1 MPKGLKANSSMITV
15 SFGVTESAPNTF
27 TQQQIDLQLNVLDRE
42 VFVVTAIDLDP
53 LPPDADFGA
62 STRVNSS
69 LSSTS
74 RTAVGTLSGTNVL
87 AVKNL
92 YIRSAAG
99 GTAAGA
105 VFQTGSMES
114 PPTNMDY
121 VGIIATNDFYVQ
133 VEGDGNGNAKSVS
146 GKLYGYRAI
155 ADGDTFAALTQ
166 SELLSA

>member
-92 YIRSAAG
+92 YIRTAAG
-99 GTAAGA
+99 GTSAGA

>member
-27 TQQQIDLQLNVLDRE
+27 TQDEVDLQLNVLDRE

-74 RTAVGTLSGTNVL
+74 RASVGTLSSTNVL

-92 YIRSAAG
+92 YIRTAAG
-99 GTAAGA
+99 GTSAGA
-105 VFQTGSMES
+105 PFQTGSMES

-121 VGIIATNDFYVQ
+121 VGIIATNNFFVQ
-133 VEGDGNGNAKSVS
+133 VEGDGNGNSKSVS

>member
-1 MPKGLKANSSMITV
+1 MPKGLKTDSSMITI
-15 SFGVTESAPNTF
+15 SFGVTETAPNTF
-27 TQQQIDLQLNVLDRE
+27 TQEEIQLSLNVLDRE
-42 VFVVTAIDLDP
+42 VFVVTAVDLDP
-53 LPPDADFGA
+53 LPPDADLAA

-74 RTAVGTLSGTNVL
+74 RTAVGTLSSSNVM

-99 GTAAGA
+99 AASAGA
-105 VFQTGSMES
+105 VFSTGSMES

-121 VGIIATNDFYVQ
+121 IGIIATNNFFVQ
-133 VEGDGNGNAKSVS
+133 VAGDGNVAEKSVA